1 MTRSTAD
8 AGVHNGVHED
18 IRIETGG
25 GPIDGALAVPENA
38 LGVVLFAHG
47 SGSSRHSPRNKFV
60 AEALNQRRVG
70 TLLIDLLTPEEEAVD
85 IDTAHHRF
93 DIELLRIRLLMAVDW
108 LAANESTQDLP
119 IALFGAST
127 GAAAALAA
135 AAQRP
140 KIVAVVS
147 R

>member
-8 AGVHNGVHED
+8 AGVHED

-60 AEALNQRRVG
+60 AESLNQRRIG

-85 IDTAHHRF
+85 VDTAHHRF
-93 DIELLRIRLLMAVDW
+93 DIELLRIRLLMAADW
-108 LAANESTQDLP
+108 LA
-119 IALFGAST
+119 
-127 GAAAALAA
+127 
-135 AAQRP
+135 
-140 KIVAVVS
+140 
-147 R
+147 